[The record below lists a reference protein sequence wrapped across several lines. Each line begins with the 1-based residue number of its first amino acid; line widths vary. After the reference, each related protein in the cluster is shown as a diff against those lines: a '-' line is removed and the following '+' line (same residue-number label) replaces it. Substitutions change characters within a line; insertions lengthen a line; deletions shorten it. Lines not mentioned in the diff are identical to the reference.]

1 MAFRRIALITL
12 LSVFATSIF
21 AQTSPTAAPATSII
35 RIDPRFDEL
44 VPKDTELELV
54 AEDIIWA
61 EGPVWDKQGAGWPTL
76 SKPTGASVKAAYFT
90 TLPRFPKLCPAHPI
104 A

>member
-61 EGPVWDKQGAGWPTL
+61 EGPVWDKQGGFLLFSDAPRNSAYKWSTKEAP
-76 SKPTGASVKAAYFT
+76 ASSL
-90 TLPRFPKLCPAHPI
+90 LPASI